1 MTAGQNEEIIRDV
14 ADIGDTEGI
23 LYII

>member
-23 LYII
+23 FYII